1 MLRLP
6 INLLV
11 ASDRGLADY
20 EARLIDPDADPFDMR
35 QIAWLGRTV
44 RPSTSVSALAFRNA
58 REAAPSRA
66 THQYFGLG
74 HNQPVTGSL
83 PSTGTRGGLA
93 GSIDGDCRWDVGQ
106 WNRPVSADELVT
118 ASRTM
123 SPDAAMLLTGAALD
137 RKSTRLNSSHSCAS
151 RMP

>member
-1 MLRLP
+1 
-6 INLLV
+6 
-11 ASDRGLADY
+11 
-20 EARLIDPDADPFDMR
+20 MR
-35 QIAWLGRTV
+35 QIAGLGRTG

-123 SPDAAMLLTGAALD
+123 SPDAAMLLTGAAFTDTAVKDRADLNQYRIIHFATQD
-137 RKSTRLNSSHSCAS
+137 RKSTRLNSS
-151 RMP
+151 P